1 MSVAASPPTDAP
13 LQLRLGD
20 EVYPLGRPRAVVG
33 RSRSCEIRL
42 KEDTVSRL
50 HAAFVWRGQSLVL
63 EDLGSSNGT
72 FVNGQRMTGP
82 QAVTT
87 NDSIRF
93 GSLRATLETT
103 DGAGLQAVAFPTSDR
118 PPDYT
123 VGMVV
128 GVPAGFFHRLLA
140 VVVDVAL
147 FSIGSAIPFAPL
159 LGTFIT
165 ERYLLAPDVIA
176 PSLNTKA
183 IIAGGCAALW
193 VLYSWYYMVHGW
205 ARRGGTPGLRLCGLR
220 LQDWR
225 QRIPIGYP
233 RALLRL
239 LALGV
244 TAATLGLGFL
254 VIVFRPDRR
263 ALHDLLAGTCVV
275 RRTRPL
281 GAAGAT
287 A

>member
-1 MSVAASPPTDAP
+1 V
-13 LQLRLGD
+13 QLRLGD

-50 HAAFVWRGQSLVL
+50 HAAFVWRGESLVL

-72 FVNGQRMTGP
+72 FVNGQRVNGP
-82 QAVTT
+82 RAVTV

-93 GSLRATLETT
+93 GSLRASLETA
-103 DGAGLQAVAFPTSDR
+103 DGAGPRAVAFPTSDR

-128 GVPAGFFHRLLA
+128 GVPAGFLRRLLA
-140 VVVDVAL
+140 AVLDVVL
-147 FSIGSAIPFAPL
+147 FAIGSAIPFAPL
-159 LGTFIT
+159 LGTFFA
-165 ERYLLAPDVIA
+165 ERYLLAPDVTA
-176 PSLNTKA
+176 PSLHTKA
-183 IIAGGCAALW
+183 VIAGGCAALW
-193 VLYSWYYMVHGW
+193 VLYSWYYVVHGW

-225 QRIPIGYP
+225 RRIPIGYP

-244 TAATLGLGFL
+244 TAATLGVGFL
-254 VIVFRPDRR
+254 VVAFRSDRR
-263 ALHDLLAGTCVV
+263 ALHDLLAGTWVV
-275 RRTRPL
+275 RRARPL
-281 GAAGAT
+281 GVTGST

>member
-1 MSVAASPPTDAP
+1 M
-13 LQLRLGD
+13 QMRLGD
-20 EVYPLGRPRAVVG
+20 EVYPLGRPRVVVG

-50 HAAFVWRGQSLVL
+50 HAAFVWRGQDLIL

-72 FVNGQRMTGP
+72 FVNGQRVTGP
-82 QAVTT
+82 QAVTA

-93 GSLRATLETT
+93 GSLRATLEATNG
-103 DGAGLQAVAFPTSDR
+103 DGPQAVPAPASGR
-118 PPDYT
+118 PSDYT
-123 VGMVV
+123 VGVAL
-128 GVPAGFFHRLLA
+128 GVRAGLPHRLLA
-140 VVVDVAL
+140 VVVDTVL
-147 FSIGSAIPFAPL
+147 FAAGSAIPFAPL
-159 LGTFIT
+159 LGTFIA
-165 ERYLLAPDVIA
+165 ERYLLAPDVIT

-193 VLYSWYYMVHGW
+193 VLYSWYYVVHGW

-225 QRIPIGYP
+225 QTIPIGYP

-244 TAATLGLGFL
+244 TVATLGLGFL
-254 VIVFRPDRR
+254 LVPFRRDRR
-263 ALHDLLAGTCVV
+263 ALHDLLAGTYVV
-275 RRTRPL
+275 RRAGSL
-281 GAAGAT
+281 GLPGAT